1 MLVGFEITDARSGG
15 AVLLVP
21 SSVAERFP
29 QLFDALAAEG
39 GAVKGGFTRRIY
51 AEIAAPQW
59 SSSAQAGFG
68 RACAPL
74 ICATASGRAE
84 HSYGALPP
92 APPLLRGA
100 SSAQRSVLYAAAP
113 LSPPRPPVP
122 MDISPPP
129 HPRTPDASIN
139 RRCRSPEGALR
150 PLTATPGD
158 HSPRG
163 SNRMRPGRQEGAG
176 RPLSAVPSDKGKR
189 MRPSLVE
196 GRGRPSSRGDAV
208 ATAAEDDAPAS
219 DSPERAGQA
228 AAVEQASTLDQYFSA
243 SPKSRRRTSGI
254 GAL

>member
-1 MLVGFEITDARSGG
+1 MLVGFEIADARSGAAG
-15 AVLLVP
+15 GGVLLVP
-21 SSVAERFP
+21 SAVAERFP
-29 QLFDALAAEG
+29 TLFDALVAEG
-39 GAVKGGFTRRIY
+39 GAVEGGFTRRIY

-59 SSSAQAGFG
+59 SSSVHGGFE
-68 RACAPL
+68 RAYAPP
-74 ICATASGRAE
+74 ISATASGRAE
-84 HSYGALPP
+84 RAYGALPP
-92 APPLLRGA
+92 PPPLRGDGDA
-100 SSAQRSVLYAAAP
+100 VLYAAAP
-113 LSPPRPPVP
+113 VSPVRPPVP

-129 HPRTPDASIN
+129 PPRTPDAIID

-196 GRGRPSSRGDAV
+196 GRGRPPSRGDAL
-208 ATAAEDDAPAS
+208 AAAEDDDAPAS

-228 AAVEQASTLDQYFSA
+228 AAVEQAATLDQYFSA